1 MKSQLSKMVIWFRHW
16 SICILCVII
25 IVGLLAIFII
35 GAFSPQSIT
44 LSMLNDFSGIV
55 LGITA
60 TLLSVVS
67 LVLSFYNLEKSEDS
81 EKSSVENMRHVSSIQ
96 EQIKDDTQTV
106 KIVLDEMQKM
116 LKSIEQDVTT
126 LSSDFSTRIS
136 KEVGVLQW
144 GDSTNEK

>member
-1 MKSQLSKMVIWFRHW
+1 MVIWFRHW